1 MESSTIAPAAER
13 AVDAPTV
20 TEALR
25 RTAAAHPGP
34 GRGPHR

>member
-1 MESSTIAPAAER
+1 MEGSTITAASGR

-25 RTAAAHPGP
+25 RTATNNP
-34 GRGPHR
+34 